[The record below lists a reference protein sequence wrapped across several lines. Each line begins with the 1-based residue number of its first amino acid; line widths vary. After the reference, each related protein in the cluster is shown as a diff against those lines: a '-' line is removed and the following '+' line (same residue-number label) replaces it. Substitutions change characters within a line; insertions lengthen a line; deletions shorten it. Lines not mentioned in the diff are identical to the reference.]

1 MTTFIKKLRQLLQI
15 KKRKQAIPQSERG
28 TAAAV
33 TTPVATDTET
43 VTADNIQRLARLLE
57 LTGVDQYSCEE
68 TFELLDEYVDL
79 VDNKVEAEALMP
91 VVKQHLDKCPHCS
104 HLFES
109 LLRTLQ
115 NGA

>member
-1 MTTFIKKLRQLLQI
+1 MTTFINKLRQLLQLR
-15 KKRKQAIPQSERG
+15 KRKQATTEREGG
-28 TAAAV
+28 TATAV
-33 TTPVATDTET
+33 STGVATQT
-43 VTADNIQRLARLLE
+43 VTADNIHRLARLLE

-79 VDNKVEAEALMP
+79 VDNKAEAEALMP

-109 LLRTLQ
+109 LLRALQ
-115 NGA
+115 NGAH

>member
-1 MTTFIKKLRQLLQI
+1 MTTFINKLRQLLQI
-15 KKRKQAIPQSERG
+15 KKRKQATPDNGGG
-28 TAAAV
+28 TA
-33 TTPVATDTET
+33 TGVATPKATGP
-43 VTADNIQRLARLLE
+43 VTADNIHRLARLLE

-79 VDNKVEAEALMP
+79 VDNRAEAEALMP
-91 VVKQHLDKCPHCS
+91 VVKQHLDRCPHCS
-104 HLFES
+104 HMFES